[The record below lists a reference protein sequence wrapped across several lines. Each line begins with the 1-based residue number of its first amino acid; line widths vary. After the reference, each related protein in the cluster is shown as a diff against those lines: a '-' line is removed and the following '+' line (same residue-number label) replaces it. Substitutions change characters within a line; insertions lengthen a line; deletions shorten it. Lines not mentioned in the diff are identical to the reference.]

1 MQVVGL
7 APDRRFGRRSTPL
20 ACLEHLAL
28 LWRWIVS
35 RIGRLPIALPK
46 NVTVE
51 VNQGN
56 EVVVK
61 GPKGQLART
70 LNPDM
75 TIESQDGVLHVVRP
89 TDGRT
94 HRMQHGL
101 TRALLNNMVVGVTSG
116 FKRELEIQGVGYRAE
131 VKAGKLVLYMGY
143 SHPVE
148 MDAPKGIA
156 YSVDTKANRI
166 TVEGIDRELVGLT
179 AARIRGVRPP
189 EPYHGKG
196 IRYLG
201 EKVRRKQ
208 GKTGK

>member
-1 MQVVGL
+1 
-7 APDRRFGRRSTPL
+7 
-20 ACLEHLAL
+20 
-28 LWRWIVS
+28 
-35 RIGRLPIALPK
+35 LPITLPK

-61 GPKGQLART
+61 GPKGQLARAF
-70 LNPDM
+70 NPDM
-75 TIESQDGVLHVVRP
+75 TIEMQDGVVHVTRP
-89 TDGRT
+89 SDGRI

-101 TRALLNNMVVGVTSG
+101 TRALLNNMVVGVTTG

-131 VKAGKLVLYMGY
+131 VKGGKLVLFMGY

-201 EKVRRKQ
+201 EQVRRKQ

>member
-1 MQVVGL
+1 M
-7 APDRRFGRRSTPL
+7 
-20 ACLEHLAL
+20 
-28 LWRWIVS
+28 S
-35 RIGRLPIALPK
+35 RIGRLPITLPK

-51 VNQGN
+51 VNPGN
-56 EVVVK
+56 ALVVK
-61 GPKGQLART
+61 GPKGQLQRAV
-70 LNPDM
+70 NPDM
-75 TIESQDGVLHVVRP
+75 SIEMESGVLHVARP

-101 TRALLNNMVVGVTSG
+101 TRALINNMVVGVTTG
-116 FKRELEIQGVGYRAE
+116 FKKELEIQGVGYRAE
-131 VKAGKLVLYMGY
+131 VKGGKLVLYMGY

-148 MDAPKGIA
+148 MEAPAGIS
-156 YSVDTKANRI
+156 YSVEAKANRI

-179 AARIRGVRPP
+179 AARIRSVRPP

-201 EKVRRKQ
+201 EQVRRKQ